1 MPERARAPGPGISG
15 FVFVLVTGAVIALV
29 FYGGDV
35 VGAGLTDAEFAAEKT
50 RVLGRS
56 PE

>member
-1 MPERARAPGPGISG
+1 MDSCSYWSR
-15 FVFVLVTGAVIALV
+15 GAVIALV

-35 VGAGLTDAEFAAEKT
+35 VRAGLTDAQFAAEKM